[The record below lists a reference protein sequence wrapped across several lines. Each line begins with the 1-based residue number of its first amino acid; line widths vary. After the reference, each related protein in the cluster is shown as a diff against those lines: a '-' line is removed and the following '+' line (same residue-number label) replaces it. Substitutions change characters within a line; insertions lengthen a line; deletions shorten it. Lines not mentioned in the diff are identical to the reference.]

1 MEAVSGAIFWRHSEF
16 RHVDSGSGEAKS
28 PPCWSE
34 EDWCVFHR
42 PPTQD
47 SRVVS
52 GKSLCRKWLPC
63 ASDGRYPY
71 HAKARWTSLDAK
83 NPAART
89 PEGFQDRVGDVLE
102 QTSNPCHSPETPE
115 WTAGGPCWPSGGAGC
130 SCSSM
135 TDHAGPPQ
143 NPIYSSTFPSSCLQ
157 LGACTDVRRHHTR
170 VQIAVLRPP
179 LGSVDREVAGAY
191 C

>member
-1 MEAVSGAIFWRHSEF
+1 MEAVSGDIFWRYSEF
-16 RHVDSGSGEAKS
+16 RRHVDSGSGEAKS

-42 PPTQD
+42 PPKQD

-115 WTAGGPCWPSGGAGC
+115 CTAGGPCWPSGGAGC

-135 TDHAGPPQ
+135 TDHAGPPSKSHLFFHI
-143 NPIYSSTFPSSCLQ
+143 PILLPAAWCMHGRASSPYP
-157 LGACTDVRRHHTR
+157 CTNCSFATTSRKRR
-170 VQIAVLRPP
+170 P
-179 LGSVDREVAGAY
+179 
-191 C
+191 